1 MKRLKNRHRKDCPK
15 TPLRSFARALA
26 ATPAHELALMPPAQS
41 ALVGAAREWLASK
54 GA

>member
-26 ATPAHELALMPPAQS
+26 ATPAHELALMPPSQS
-41 ALVGAAREWLASK
+41 VLVTSARSWLANK